1 MFEKYNEDVTGFAMF
16 KFKNPADFY
25 DWMDGNP
32 EFAEGDY
39 IYIDPTQPFM
49 GSTCDTGYGEGIYDI
64 CDDHGRPFGNY
75 YTMAFSA
82 KEVMA
87 YLVRVG
93 TPTILLDREIEH
105 LENKLAELREAREK
119 CDKKRK

>member
-25 DWMDGNP
+25 AWTDGNP

-39 IYIDPTQPFM
+39 IFIDPTQPFL

-64 CDDHGRPFGNY
+64 CDDHGQPLGDY
-75 YTMAFSA
+75 VHLAFSA
-82 KEVMA
+82 KEVA
-87 YLVRVG
+87 KYLEKVDI
-93 TPTILLDREIEH
+93 P
-105 LENKLAELREAREK
+105 LRPS
-119 CDKKRK
+119 